1 MKDKKKKR
9 FFVCF
14 IDGYFKALHSF
25 SASQNYYLYPL
36 LVASEI
42 GYKPVAIV
50 RGGADLMVSDPHFR
64 SDITVIAYKNGFQ
77 YFCLLIKYSLRQ
89 SIFYVNSHTIPSY
102 VSLVTSKLF
111 MCKTI
116 FMGHIQP
123 KRTTKVRQFIFNTV
137 LFFVDKVRL
146 NNDSEKAFLVEQK
159 IDPRK
164 LHTVPLV
171 VNNSAFYRINND
183 YSTRKDI
190 VYYGNTTR
198 QKGLPTIF
206 EAFTIVKHEFPEV
219 LLHIV
224 GSRGDYD
231 PKCDIDKYEIEGSVI
246 LHGPYPHGN
255 ALNSL
260 LNSFLVFVISTK
272 GEGQCLAVYES
283 ALAGNALC
291 LPRIMSFQEVFKDKA
306 LFHDLNDAHGLAKNI
321 ITYLKDIELIKSYND
336 DCIEMIQTGYSE
348 HAIEKKIVSLLTF

>member
-1 MKDKKKKR
+1 MKDNKGKV

-36 LVASEI
+36 LLAVDV

-50 RGGADLMVSDPHFR
+50 RGGADLMLTDPHFH
-64 SDITVIAYKNGFQ
+64 DAIKVIEYTNGFQ
-77 YFCLLIKYSLRQ
+77 YFYLLIKYSLHQ
-89 SIFYVNSHTIPSY
+89 SIFYINSHTLPSY
-102 VSLVTSKLF
+102 FSLVISKLF
-111 MCKTI
+111 LCKTI

-123 KRTTKVRQFIFNTV
+123 KRTTKFRQFIFNTV

-146 NNDSEKAFLVEQK
+146 NNDSEKAFLIEQK

-206 EAFTIVKHEFPEV
+206 EAFTIVKHEFPDA
-219 LLHIV
+219 LLHLV
-224 GSRGDYD
+224 GSKGDYD
-231 PKCDIDKYEIEGSVI
+231 PKNDIDTYNIKDNVVI
-246 LHGPYPHGN
+246 HGPYNHGKD
-255 ALNSL
+255 LNSL

-291 LPRIMSFQEVFKDKA
+291 LPRIMSFQEVFKGKA